1 MLPLSSPTR
10 TARPEAAPP
19 RLRLPADLRIQ
30 QILDAALAV
39 FSERGFMAARMD
51 DIAHGAGLS
60 KGGLYAHFNSKDEVL
75 NALLM
80 RSLTPPDLSELRRQ
94 RPDTVRHLAEWV
106 VDGAYTQLASA
117 QAVNTLRLL
126 VAETERVP
134 HLVALWYENVIK
146 PHTQMLAEILQ
157 EFAREHG
164 CSSSVLLR
172 EPWLAMAPVL
182 HPLLMRLTM
191 GLEADVPLAHYRDQ
205 HITLI
210 CELLTPR
217 AAAAPSP
224 QTPAPADQT
233 AS

>member
-134 HLVALWYENVIK
+134 HWWRSGMR
-146 PHTQMLAEILQ
+146 T
-157 EFAREHG
+157 
-164 CSSSVLLR
+164 SSS
-172 EPWLAMAPVL
+172 P
-182 HPLLMRLTM
+182 
-191 GLEADVPLAHYRDQ
+191 
-205 HITLI
+205 
-210 CELLTPR
+210 TPR
-217 AAAAPSP
+217 CWPKYCRNSPASTAARQACCYASP
-224 QTPAPADQT
+224 GWPWRRCCIHC
-233 AS
+233 